1 MLKFVFKNSVL
12 YTFASQVPMFANL
25 LLYPIISE
33 FLTPFDYYVF
43 GTAMGYIGLMSM
55 VSELGMSPLFQ
66 NAFFKNRR
74 FFRVLWSNYLGFL
87 MVYKFFFSLLVGA
100 MLWLV
105 FNGTKVPDDR
115 LWLIIGMVVL
125 PIATTDLARG
135 VGMRLMQFKHRH
147 RVVHVSTAIAGVLTV
162 ISSYLTI
169 YVYKLGYLGFFISNF
184 VSMLFQGIFF
194 AILLYGAERIL
205 PVVRWRPKRIG
216 GWLKISLPLIP
227 HKFSDY
233 LLSTSD
239 RVVLDQYVGTGSV
252 TTQGVGLYN
261 VAYNFANYF
270 NHFSAQV
277 NTVISPIYFS
287 LFAKDAAASR
297 PLIRAFTY
305 LWLGFN
311 YVVAVIAGLWSKE
324 VFAFFFMN
332 NTTGLKDAYP
342 YVIFLFLA
350 FCYRPLY
357 VASVDFIIYNEKTV
371 SLLKISTAAGI
382 LNVVLNVILVPFFG
396 IESAVFAT
404 FLSYMYMGVAG
415 HLFPDTRKYIGQ
427 RFYVIPIF
435 IAITLSGFF
444 LLYAVD
450 FAILHKAILTLVIIG
465 ITLLIFLKK
474 GRSLIHQLREIRP
487 ENT

>member
-43 GTAMGYIGLMSM
+43 GTAMGYIGLLTMAG
-55 VSELGMSPLFQ
+55 ELGMTPLFQ

-74 FFRVLWSNYLGFL
+74 FFKVIWSNYLGFL
-87 MVYKFFFSLLVGA
+87 MVYKVFFSMLIGL

-105 FNGTKVPDDR
+105 FNGTEVPDDR
-115 LWLIIGMVVL
+115 LWLIMGLVVL
-125 PIATTDLARG
+125 PIGTTDLARG
-135 VGMRLMQFKHRH
+135 IGMRLMQFKHRH
-147 RVVHVSTAIAGVLTV
+147 RVVHISTAIAGVLTV
-162 ISSYLTI
+162 ITSFLTI

-184 VSMLFQGIFF
+184 VSVVFQGIFF
-194 AILLYGAERIL
+194 AILLVGAEKIR
-205 PVVRWRPKRIG
+205 PVFRWRTKRIA
-216 GWLKISLPLIP
+216 GWLKVSLPLIP
-227 HKFSDY
+227 HQFSGY

-239 RVVLDQYVGTGSV
+239 RVVLDQYLGKGGV
-252 TTQGVGLYN
+252 TTQGIGLYN
-261 VAYNFANYF
+261 VAYSFANYF

-287 LFAKDAAASR
+287 LFAKDVAASR

-305 LWLGFN
+305 LWLSFN
-311 YVVAVIAGLWSKE
+311 FVVAVLAGLWSKE
-324 VFAFFFMN
+324 VFGFFFIN

-415 HLFPDTRKYIGQ
+415 HFFPDTRKYIGQ

-435 IAITLSGFF
+435 IAITISGFF
-444 LLYAVD
+444 LLHAVEW
-450 FAILHKAILTLVIIG
+450 AWQAKMLLTGIILALTL
-465 ITLLIFLKK
+465 LLYLKAGK
-474 GRSLIHQLREIRP
+474 PLFTRLREIRL
-487 ENT
+487 EE